1 MSGSIPCPVC
11 GSETGAADEACGIC
25 GFSIRYARE
34 SNAGGGKCAR
44 CGSAM
49 PSGFDFCP
57 VCGQDQRARMRRPPT
72 QQLRIHPAPMSQEI
86 AGPNMGAPP
95 QSYAPMAGPP
105 AGLTVPA
112 PGSGM
117 PAAALLAGAQMPAG
131 SSPLPPR
138 APADGGYTMPAPGLG
153 VPPAPAPMPAGLPP
167 PMPAPGQVHV
177 DRTVPAPGLAAGG
190 AGRPAP
196 GSRDLPFSPFDAPS
210 GPPVSELPAIVS
222 REVFEDDP
230 TERMSG
236 PLPPVRQVSDD
247 DRTMP
252 DMTPRPRRAQVG
264 EDDKTIPV
272 GAVQASHKRT
282 LPALLPDPA
291 PESDKTRPDR
301 PGEFSGGPM
310 GQRPSPTVNVPRH
323 GPGTGADPAPP
334 SAPYATPSRT
344 PTSPGRAHARLVIVG
359 RDGSEGES
367 FQFSGSSMA
376 VGRSHG
382 DLLFPEDPFL
392 SPVHV
397 RIQRADDG
405 TMVLLDTGSTNG
417 VYLRIRGHSPVY
429 PGDLFMIGHQLLRL
443 ENLDGQVQET
453 PAGHDGTRMFGTPLQ
468 PAWGRLSQIGRGG
481 VSGDHFYLRGAR
493 VVLGREDG
501 DLVFPND
508 PYVSR
513 AHACLKLEITGQT
526 MSVYLE
532 DLKSANGTYVRI
544 RGSARI
550 GSMDTFRIG
559 DQILRLRLD

>member
-1 MSGSIPCPVC
+1 
-11 GSETGAADEACGIC
+11 
-25 GFSIRYARE
+25 
-34 SNAGGGKCAR
+34 
-44 CGSAM
+44 M

-86 AGPNMGAPP
+86 AGPDVGHGHG
-95 QSYAPMAGPP
+95 YAGHSH
-105 AGLTVPA
+105 AGLQPNPHPGVAHPPVGLTMPA
-112 PGSGM
+112 PGLGM
-117 PAAALLAGAQMPAG
+117 PAAAAIVAGAQMPAG
-131 SSPLPPR
+131 SSPLPGRTPD
-138 APADGGYTMPAPGLG
+138 AGLTMPAPGLG
-153 VPPAPAPMPAGLPP
+153 VPP
-167 PMPAPGQVHV
+167 MPAPAAPVPV

-210 GPPVSELPAIVS
+210 GPRISELPAVES

-230 TERMSG
+230 TERLQG
-236 PLPPVRQVSDD
+236 PLPPVRPVSDD

-252 DMTPRPRRAQVG
+252 DMNRRAAPVG

-272 GAVQASHKRT
+272 GALQASQTRT
-282 LPALLPDPA
+282 IPAVA
-291 PESDKTRPDR
+291 PEPFPSSDKTRPDR
-301 PGEFSGGPM
+301 PGEFSGGPL
-310 GQRPSPTVNVPRH
+310 GQSPSPTVNVPRH

-344 PTSPGRAHARLVIVG
+344 PTSPGRTHARLVIVG
-359 RDGSEGES
+359 RDGTEGES
-367 FQFSGSSMA
+367 FAFSGPSMA

-405 TMVLLDTGSTNG
+405 AMVLIDAGSTNG
-417 VYLRIRGHSPVY
+417 VYMRIRGQSPVY

-513 AHACLKLEITGQT
+513 AHACLKLEITGHT
-526 MSVYLE
+526 MSVWLE

-550 GSMDTFRIG
+550 SSMDTFRIG

>member
-1 MSGSIPCPVC
+1 
-11 GSETGAADEACGIC
+11 
-25 GFSIRYARE
+25 
-34 SNAGGGKCAR
+34 
-44 CGSAM
+44 M

-86 AGPNMGAPP
+86 AGPSFGAQAGPGMGPGMGSGMDMAAPAGGGAPG
-95 QSYAPMAGPP
+95 PMTPHAGSMPSGPP

-112 PGSGM
+112 PGLGM
-117 PAAALLAGAQMPAG
+117 PPAAPFVAGAQVPAG
-131 SSPLPPR
+131 GSPLPVRSPD
-138 APADGGYTMPAPGLG
+138 AGLTMPAPGLG
-153 VPPAPAPMPAGLPP
+153 VPPAPSPMPVAHV
-167 PMPAPGQVHV
+167 PAPAPIHI
-177 DRTVPAPGLAAGG
+177 DRTVPASGLSAGG

-196 GSRDLPFSPFDAPS
+196 GSRDLPFSPFDGPS
-210 GPPVSELPAIVS
+210 GPPLSELPAVES

-230 TERMSG
+230 TERMAG
-236 PLPPVRQVSDD
+236 PLPPVRPVADD

-252 DMTPRPRRAQVG
+252 DTRPRAPVGKEVG

-272 GAVQASHKRT
+272 GALQAGGKRT
-282 LPALLPDPA
+282 LPAVLPDPA
-291 PESDKTRPDR
+291 PGADRTRPDR

-334 SAPYATPSRT
+334 SAPYVTPSRT
-344 PTSPGRAHARLVIVG
+344 PTTPGHRTSGRLVIVG
-359 RDGSEGES
+359 RDGTEGES
-367 FQFSGSSMA
+367 FAIAGTSMA

-405 TMVLLDTGSTNG
+405 TMVLIDAGSTNG
-417 VYLRIRGHSPVY
+417 VYLRIRGQSPVY

-550 GSMDTFRIG
+550 AAMDTFRIG